1 MKGIT
6 SSQGS
11 GKRRA
16 NGAAVRAVFFDIG
29 NVLLHF
35 DARQVQKRFVAAVG
49 LRPKSVRELLWAGRL
64 VDGVERGR
72 ITSARLY
79 RVFREELSY
88 RGTFEEFRRLWCDMF
103 TLDRGAQRLLAR
115 LARRGVPVYLLSNTN
130 RLHYDHILE
139 RYDFP
144 RLVRGAVL
152 SYRLGL
158 RKPEVGIYRAA
169 VRRARVRPEEAL
181 FIDDLPK
188 NVAGARRVG
197 LRACRYR
204 GARDLERRLRVL
216 GLL

>member
-6 SSQGS
+6 SSQGR

-35 DARQVQKRFVAAVG
+35 DARQVQRRFVAAVG
-49 LRPKSVRELLWAGRL
+49 LQPKTVRELLWAGRL
-64 VDGVERGR
+64 VDRVERGR

-79 RVFREELSY
+79 RVFREELGY
-88 RGTFEEFRRLWCDMF
+88 RGSFEDFRRLWCDMF

-115 LARRGVPVYLLSNTN
+115 LVRRGVPVYLLSNTN

-139 RYDFP
+139 RYEFP
-144 RLVRGAVL
+144 HLVRGAVL

-158 RKPEVGIYRAA
+158 RKPEGGIYRAA
-169 VRRARVRPEEAL
+169 VRRARVRPEETL

-188 NVAGARRVG
+188 NVSGARRAG

-204 GARDLERRLRVL
+204 GAADLERRLEAF